1 MRLQTLGYLIVE
13 SWVGLRK
20 NLLMTLA
27 AVSTVA
33 ICLMVSAV
41 FLLLAANLGYISYIL
56 ESEIELIAYLVD
68 DFDRDTWRDTLVAKI
83 NQTQGVDEVLFVTR
97 EDALDSLKDQFGED
111 EHLLEA
117 VEEENPLRDSIR
129 ISLSDLDQ
137 VDSVVESVK
146 SLVSVAEVRYER
158 EMVQRLLSFTEAL
171 RLGGLGVVT
180 LLAGATFL
188 VVSNTIRLTVY
199 ARREEIEIMK
209 LVGATP
215 AFIRLP
221 FILEGML
228 IGLLGA
234 GLAVGITWYG
244 YTALLE
250 WMGASL
256 PFVPLLSSRPLLDS
270 LALIILSTGV
280 VLGFISSAFSL
291 RRFLRILPVDSR
303 R

>member
-1 MRLQTLGYLIVE
+1 MKIRTMGYLMLE
-13 SWVGLRK
+13 ALRGLRK

-33 ICLMVSAV
+33 ICLLVSGV
-41 FLLLAANLGYISYIL
+41 FLLLAANLGYISFVL
-56 ESEIELIAYLVD
+56 ETEVELIAYLVD
-68 DFDRDTWRDTLVAKI
+68 DFDRDSWRDVLVGKI
-83 NQTQGVDEVLFVTR
+83 ADTEGVDGVLFVSR
-97 EDALDSLKDQFGED
+97 EEALENLRLQFGDD

-117 VEEENPLRDSIR
+117 VAEENPLRDSIR

-137 VDSVVESVK
+137 VDVVADTVR

-158 EMVQRLLSFTEAL
+158 EMVQRLMAFTEAL
-171 RLGGLGVVT
+171 RLGGLGIVV
-180 LLAGATFL
+180 LLTAATFL
-188 VVSNTIRLTVY
+188 IVSNTIRLTVY

-228 IGLLGA
+228 IGTLGA
-234 GLAVGITWYG
+234 ALATGVTWYG
-244 YTALLE
+244 YMTLLE
-250 WMGASL
+250 RMGASL
-256 PFVPLLSSRPLLDS
+256 PFVPLLSARPLMDT
-270 LALIILSTGV
+270 LAMIVLATGA
-280 VLGFISSAFSL
+280 VLGFISSVFSV
-291 RRFLRILPVDSR
+291 RRYLGLSPVGAR